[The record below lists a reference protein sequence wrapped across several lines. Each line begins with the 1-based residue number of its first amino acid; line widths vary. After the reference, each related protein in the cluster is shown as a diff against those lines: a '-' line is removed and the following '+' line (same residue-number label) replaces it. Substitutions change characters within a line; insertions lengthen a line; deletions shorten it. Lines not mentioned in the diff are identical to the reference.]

1 MLLSRR
7 WDLRGVFQEALW
19 EIYWSCRLCM
29 IVKVHWRLL
38 ILVREG
44 SLVFCIV
51 VSVSVGHF
59 CGGVSWMMG
68 AYTLFS
74 FFCVSNFIVNSI
86 CMKRIVHIYIVWISC
101 DVDGSM
107 I

>member
-1 MLLSRR
+1 
-7 WDLRGVFQEALW
+7 
-19 EIYWSCRLCM
+19 M

-59 CGGVSWMMG
+59 CDGVSWMMG

-74 FFCVSNFIVNSI
+74 FFCV
-86 CMKRIVHIYIVWISC
+86 
-101 DVDGSM
+101 
-107 I
+107 